1 MPIFVNVTTVHFGIE
16 MEACARSRPPE
27 PQARKATFSDGF
39 AVAQDGCRLSY
50 NLTGNPEAEDKVLR
64 AACAVI

>member
-1 MPIFVNVTTVHFGIE
+1 
-16 MEACARSRPPE
+16 MELCARSRPPE